1 MRWQEKEIK
10 VDAVEGEA
18 RDRARACVCMHD
30 ARVIKKAIF
39 SSLETRLRNY
49 IHEQY
54 EHHLPIQSSNFPSE
68 LSTHT
73 NKMPR

>member
-1 MRWQEKEIK
+1 MRWKGKREI
-10 VDAVEGEA
+10 ELEF
-18 RDRARACVCMHD
+18 VCMHD

-73 NKMPR
+73 HTQVKSQERDRVACV